1 MKQFWWKIKGFLLSW
16 KKKKNIKTKNSSSK
30 SWDQAQTK
38 LDQKKYS
45 LNRNK
50 INFKSPT
57 DKFTCILRN
66 WVSRTPG
73 HGLMRMDAWRRTP
86 GFWPG
91 GNNFKKGHFPVFK
104 CLTKLST
111 ETESC
116 SVLLQRSKIRRM
128 CRILRRQVRFHKRKK
143 ILVVHGTWKWKALH
157 CNLIN
162 WGGHLCAG
170 FPPGTR
176 GVKWKSSSNL

>member
-1 MKQFWWKIKGFLLSW
+1 MLHSWNIGNQLYFNKNKLKKETFLVEDQGFSSIL
-16 KKKKNIKTKNSSSK
+16 KTKENIKTKNSSSK

-66 WVSRTPG
+66 WTSRTPG
-73 HGLMRMDAWRRTP
+73 HRFMRMDAWRRTP
-86 GFWPG
+86 GIWPG
-91 GNNFKKGHFPVFK
+91 GDNFKKGHFSTFK

-128 CRILRRQVRFHKRKK
+128 CRITRRQVRFHMRKK
-143 ILVVHGTWKWKALH
+143 ILIVHGTWKWKALR
-157 CNLIN
+157 CDLIN
-162 WGGHLCAG
+162 C
-170 FPPGTR
+170 
-176 GVKWKSSSNL
+176 SSQG